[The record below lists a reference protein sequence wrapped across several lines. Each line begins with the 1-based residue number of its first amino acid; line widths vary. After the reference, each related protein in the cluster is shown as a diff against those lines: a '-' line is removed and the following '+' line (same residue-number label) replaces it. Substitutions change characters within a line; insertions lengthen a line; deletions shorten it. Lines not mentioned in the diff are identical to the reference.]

1 MGYSG
6 GISDI
11 GSLRDIQLI
20 RNNGEIFSFD
30 LYELLIKGDRSN
42 DLTIEA
48 GDTILIKPASKFVE
62 IRGAV
67 RRPAIYEILADETID
82 DIVNYALGFKE
93 RANKSNISVSFL
105 DLDEGSITKSTV
117 NNLGQNL
124 SDVIDITVFSY
135 VSEETS
141 NIFVDGAIEEP
152 GFYDIGKYKYLH
164 DLIKDLEFVDV
175 YPWLAV
181 LEQFDENN
189 FIRSSILFN
198 LNDPSTFSNIA
209 LLPNSK
215 LFFANVNTRVYAVDD
230 ISNSQI
236 NDYKL
241 NINHSKGNFSLPV
254 FGKFDVKTFVDLLGL
269 DMSDVDPVATYIS
282 PLENKIINK

>member
-1 MGYSG
+1 MLYLTSCEIGWTILFPELGSISVVGDTFAEVKNKLSKMIEKTYIGVNIDVSLENLSAKKITIVGAVKTPGTYLVNPFSTITGALGYSG

-152 GFYDIGKYKYLH
+152 FL
-164 DLIKDLEFVDV
+164 
-175 YPWLAV
+175 
-181 LEQFDENN
+181 
-189 FIRSSILFN
+189 
-198 LNDPSTFSNIA
+198 
-209 LLPNSK
+209 
-215 LFFANVNTRVYAVDD
+215 
-230 ISNSQI
+230 
-236 NDYKL
+236 
-241 NINHSKGNFSLPV
+241 
-254 FGKFDVKTFVDLLGL
+254 
-269 DMSDVDPVATYIS
+269 
-282 PLENKIINK
+282 